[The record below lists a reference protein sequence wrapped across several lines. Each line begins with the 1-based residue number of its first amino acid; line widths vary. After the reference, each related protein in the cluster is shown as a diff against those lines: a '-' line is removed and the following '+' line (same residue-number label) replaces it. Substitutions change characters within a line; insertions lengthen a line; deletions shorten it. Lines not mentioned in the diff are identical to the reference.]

1 MSLQRT
7 ATVVSSITALL
18 LLVIKFIVWIMS
30 WSIAVLSSAIDSLL
44 DLFVSLFNFFAV
56 KNAEKEADNQY
67 NYGRWKIEALASLL
81 EWLIIT
87 GSGVY
92 IFYASIMKFI
102 NNEQV
107 SYLWVSVAI
116 MLVSVVITWWLV
128 YFLEY
133 VAKKTNNLVIKSDA
147 LHYKTDLYSNVWILL
162 WLAIIY
168 FTGFYQIDAILWV
181 IIALYIIYSAWELIE
196 NWYKLLL
203 DAAIDENEVEQIKEI
218 IKWQKL
224 VTNFHELRT
233 RQVGHIKYVEVHLV
247 FNPEIKL
254 IDAHRVWDHI
264 EAKIAQIDKNHE
276 WKIMVHLDPY
286 DDSLWCN

>member
-7 ATVVSSITALL
+7 ATIVSSITAFLL
-18 LLVIKFIVWIMS
+18 LIIKFVVWIMS

-44 DLFVSLFNFFAV
+44 DLFVSIFNYFAV

-87 GSGVY
+87 GSWIY

-116 MLVSVVITWWLV
+116 MLISVVVTWALV

-147 LHYKTDLYSNVWILL
+147 LHYKTDLYSNVWILI
-162 WLAIIY
+162 WLAVIY
-168 FTGFYQIDAILWV
+168 FTGFYQVDAILWV
-181 IIALYIIYSAWELIE
+181 VIAIYIIYSAWELIE
-196 NWYKLLL
+196 NGYKLLL
-203 DAAIDENEVEQIKEI
+203 DAAINEDEVLKIKEI

-233 RQVGHIKYVEVHLV
+233 RQVGNIKYVEAHLV
-247 FNPEIKL
+247 FNPEILL
-254 IDAHRVWDHI
+254 IDAHRVWDHV
-264 EAKIAQIDKNHE
+264 EAKIAQIDKDHE
-276 WKIMVHLDPY
+276 WKIMIHLDPY
-286 DDSLWCN
+286 DDSDL

>member
-1 MSLQRT
+1 MSLQKT
-7 ATVVSSITALL
+7 ATVVSSITAFL
-18 LLVIKFIVWIMS
+18 LLVIKFVVWIMS
-30 WSIAVLSSAIDSLL
+30 WSIAVLSSAIDSML
-44 DLFVSLFNFFAV
+44 DLFVSMFNFFAV
-56 KNAEKEADNQY
+56 KNAEKEADDQY
-67 NYGRWKIEALASLL
+67 NYGRWKVEALASLL

-87 GSGVY
+87 GSGLY
-92 IFYASIMKFI
+92 ILYASVMKFI

-116 MLVSVVITWWLV
+116 MLVSVVVTWALV

-133 VAKKTNNLVIKSDA
+133 VAKKTNNIVIKSDA
-147 LHYKTDLYSNVWILL
+147 LHYKTDLYSNIWILL

-168 FTGFYQIDAILWV
+168 YTWFYQIDAILWV
-181 IIALYIIYSAWELIE
+181 IIAIYIIYSAWELIE

-203 DAAIDENEVEQIKEI
+203 DAAIDEKEVEQIKEI
-218 IKWQKL
+218 IKNQKL

-233 RQVGHIKYVEVHLV
+233 RQVWNVKYVEVHLV
-247 FNPEIKL
+247 FNPDILL

-264 EAKIAQIDKNHE
+264 ESKIAQIDKEHE

-286 DDSLWCN
+286 DDSEEK